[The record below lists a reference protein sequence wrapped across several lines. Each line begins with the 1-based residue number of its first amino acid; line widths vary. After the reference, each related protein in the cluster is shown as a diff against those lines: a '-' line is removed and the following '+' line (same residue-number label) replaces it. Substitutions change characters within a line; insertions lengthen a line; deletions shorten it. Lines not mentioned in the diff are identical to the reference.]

1 MERASVRLRPTPP
14 KIAPPERT
22 PPARDL
28 LSYVMRLPA
37 LKFLRTFQVAANRLS
52 FKLAAEELFVTPSA
66 VSHQIKALEEQLGV
80 VLFERGPRSLA
91 LTEAGRSYLQHV
103 ETIFARLERVTE
115 QLQIRHGRSVV
126 RLRTPPFFATELLL
140 PRLLSFL
147 EAQPDTDIQIDTA
160 AMSPAVHAPDADLSI
175 VVGATLERGHACH
188 KLFSQT
194 FVPACSPTL
203 LQRVPINTVGDLNR
217 HTLIVHEA
225 RRDGWQ
231 RWAEP
236 LGIELHPKKLVRLDT
251 MHAAAQAAEH
261 GVGVALVSAP
271 LGQERF
277 MQGSLIR
284 LFDTELHTGESY
296 FLILRDED
304 AARPD
309 VRALEQWIL
318 EQFMSAA

>member
-1 MERASVRLRPTPP
+1 MPSQAALPW
-14 KIAPPERT
+14 
-22 PPARDL
+22 RDDPI
-28 LSYVMRLPA
+28 MRLPP
-37 LKFLRTFQVAANRLS
+37 LKFLRTFQVAATRQS

-80 VLFERGPRSLA
+80 VLFERGPRSLT
-91 LTEAGRSYLQHV
+91 LTEAGRSYLQHL
-103 ETIFARLERVTE
+103 ETVFARLERVTE
-115 QLQIRHGRSVV
+115 QLQIRQGRSIV
-126 RLRTPPFFATELLL
+126 RLRIPPFFATELLL

-160 AMSPAVHAPDADLSI
+160 AIPAPMHTADADLSI
-175 VVGATLERGHACH
+175 VVGATPEGGHACH

-203 LQRVPINTVGDLNR
+203 LQRTPIDTVSDLNR

-231 RWAEP
+231 RWSEP
-236 LGIELHPKKLVRLDT
+236 LGIELHPRKLVRFDT

-271 LGQERF
+271 LGNERF
-277 MQGSLIR
+277 MQGSLVK
-284 LFDTELHTGESY
+284 LFDTELQTGESY
-296 FLILRDED
+296 FLVLRNED
-304 AARPD
+304 ATRPD

-318 EQFMSAA
+318 EQFSIAA

>member
-1 MERASVRLRPTPP
+1 LRSLPREYPG
-14 KIAPPERT
+14 KSGLNGLAR
-22 PPARDL
+22 PARDL
-28 LSYVMRLPA
+28 LLDVMRLPA
-37 LKFLRTFQVAANRLS
+37 LKFLRTFQVAAHRLR
-52 FKLAAEELFVTPSA
+52 FKAAAEGLFVTPSA

-80 VLFERGPRSLA
+80 LLFERGARSLT
-91 LTEAGRSYLQHV
+91 LTEAGRNYLQHV
-103 ETIFARLERVTE
+103 DSLFARLERVTE
-115 QLQIRHGRSVV
+115 QLQIRHGRNVV

-147 EAQPDTDIQIDTA
+147 EAQPDTDIHIDTA
-160 AMSPAVHAPDADLSI
+160 VMPPAVHSSDADLSI
-175 VVGATLERGHACH
+175 VVGATPGLGHACH

-203 LQRVPINTVGDLNR
+203 LQRAPIDTVSDLNC

-271 LGQERF
+271 LGHERF
-277 MQGSLIR
+277 MQGSLIK

-296 FLILRDED
+296 FLVLRNED
-304 AARPD
+304 AERPD
-309 VRALEQWIL
+309 VRALERWIL
-318 EQFMSAA
+318 EQFTIAA

>member
-1 MERASVRLRPTPP
+1 
-14 KIAPPERT
+14 
-22 PPARDL
+22 
-28 LSYVMRLPA
+28 MRLPA

-52 FKLAAEELFVTPSA
+52 FRLAAEELFVTPSA

-80 VLFERGPRSLA
+80 VLFERGPRSLT

-147 EAQPDTDIQIDTA
+147 EAQPDTDIHIDTA
-160 AMSPAVHAPDADLSI
+160 APAPPAVHAPDADLSI
-175 VVGATLERGHACH
+175 VVGAPLERGHACH

-203 LQRVPINTVGDLNR
+203 LQRAPIDTVSDLNR

-225 RRDGWQ
+225 RRDGWE

-271 LGQERF
+271 LGAERF
-277 MQGSLIR
+277 VQGSLIR

-296 FLILRDED
+296 FLILRTED

-309 VRALEQWIL
+309 VRAMEQWIL
-318 EQFMSAA
+318 EQFTIAA